1 MTFTQGDEVS
11 FKAPAQSSLVGTL
24 IVTKWLLELHSNL

>member
-11 FKAPAQSSLVGTL
+11 FNAPAQSSLVGTL
-24 IVTKWLLELHSNL
+24 TVTKWLLQLRSNL

>member
-11 FKAPAQSSLVGTL
+11 FNAPVQSSLVGTL
-24 IVTKWLLELHSNL
+24 IVIKWLLQLHSNL